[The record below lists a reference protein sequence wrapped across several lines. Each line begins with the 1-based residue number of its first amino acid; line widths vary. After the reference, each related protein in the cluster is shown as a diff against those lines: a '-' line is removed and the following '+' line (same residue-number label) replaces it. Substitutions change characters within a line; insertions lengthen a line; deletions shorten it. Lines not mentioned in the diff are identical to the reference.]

1 MIIVVIEIINVF
13 YDVENTN
20 KKGLISM
27 AIAVKEDYKRALDE
41 QKKEV
46 RNLVMAGLEQ
56 IKEGKTK
63 DFNTVCDSLEKKYAN
78 AFFRGENDEKMEKD
92 MSETVSEGE
101 N

>member
-1 MIIVVIEIINVF
+1 MIIVVKEIINVF

-56 IKEGKTK
+56 IKECKTK
-63 DFNTVCDSLEKKYAN
+63 VFNAVCDRLEKKYTNGAI
-78 AFFRGENDEKMEKD
+78 
-92 MSETVSEGE
+92 
-101 N
+101 